1 MTFSDIWNKL
11 KEITRRMF
19 GMETTIE
26 QTLHMTPAVSS
37 KMTQAIDDW
46 TAMYQDQAEWLNEPT
61 ATDPRKV
68 VSLGLPAFISSEKAR
83 MAVIELQ
90 SEITAPKKEIEKENP
105 DYFEPYIDPQTGAI
119 RTSGQ
124 NKTIVEEVKLSS
136 TERADF
142 MNKEYHKKLLPK
154 IRTQLEY
161 GIAKGSLII
170 KPYVVK
176 SKIKGVAGINSKS
189 TDEKDKYEF
198 AFDFVQADC
207 FYPFAFDSNGN
218 LIEVAFVQTKTDK
231 DKLYT
236 RLEYH
241 KLKGNHIEI
250 VNTAYETL
258 NNNNT
263 TIANGSAI
271 SLGKQIPLTSVFEW
285 KDIPERATIQNV
297 DRLLFGYFKMP
308 DANTIDPH
316 SPLGISGFA
325 RAKSLIKEAD
335 MQYSRLLW
343 EYEGGEMAIDIDR
356 DALKYSAEDNK
367 SFMTHLQ
374 DRLYRTVDLGESNT
388 YNVFAPSLRDAS
400 ILNGLNAVLMRIE
413 DVCAMSRG
421 TLSDATAEARTA
433 TEIRVLKQRSYS
445 SNLEIQKALQQAL
458 EDTIY
463 AMDVYC
469 TVYNLVGDIKVKNG
483 EIDAKAIG
491 KYDVSFT
498 WDDSILVDV
507 ETELNKR
514 MTLLNAGITSKKEV
528 RMWYYGETARQAQE
542 ALDEI
547 SAENQQAVEQNAIAS
562 SQMGNMIQQA
572 KEGESTQASVDNKQQ
587 QNAKAQEQKQKASE
601 RVDKQQK
608 QQKQA
613 ETEDK
618 ALSSSEAQAEA

>member
-1 MTFSDIWNKL
+1 MTFSDVWNKI

-37 KMTQAIDDW
+37 EMIKAIDRW
-46 TAMYQDQAEWLNEPT
+46 TDMYEDKADWLNEPT
-61 ATDPRKV
+61 ASDPRKI

-90 SEITAPKKEIEKENP
+90 SQITAPKKTEEKENP
-105 DYFEPYIDPQTGAI
+105 DYFPPYIDPQTGAI
-119 RTSGQ
+119 RSSGQ
-124 NKTIVEEVKLSS
+124 TKTIVEEIETSPK
-136 TERADF
+136 ERAEF
-142 MNKEYHKKLLPK
+142 MNKEYQKKLLPK
-154 IRTQLEY
+154 LRTQLEY

-170 KPYVVK
+170 KPYVVR
-176 SKIKGVAGINSKS
+176 SKVKGVAGTSVDTTDSKN
-189 TDEKDKYEF
+189 ERDKYEF

-218 LIEVAFVQTKTDK
+218 LTEVAFVQTKTDK
-231 DKLYT
+231 DKVYT

-241 KLKGNHIEI
+241 KLKGNHVEI
-250 VNTAYETL
+250 LNTAYENANVNAL
-258 NNNNT
+258 
-263 TIANGSAI
+263 ANGSAI
-271 SLGKQIPLTSVFEW
+271 SLGKQIPLSSVYEW

-325 RAKSLIKEAD
+325 RAEKLIKEAD
-335 MQYSRLLW
+335 MQYSRLIW
-343 EYEGGEMAIDIDR
+343 EYEGGELAIDIDR
-356 DALKYSAEDNK
+356 DALKYTADADGNHK
-367 SFMTHLQ
+367 SVMNHLQ

-388 YNVFAPSLRDAS
+388 YNVFAPSLRDTS
-400 ILNGLNAVLMRIE
+400 MLNGLNAVLMRIE
-413 DVCAMSRG
+413 DIVAMSRG

-445 SNLEIQKALQQAL
+445 SNLEIQKATQIAL

-469 TVYNLVGDIKVKNG
+469 TVYNIVGDIKQTKDG
-483 EIDAKAIG
+483 KIDASKIG
-491 KYDVSFT
+491 QYDVSFT

-514 MTLLNAGITSKKEV
+514 MTLLNAGITSKQEV
-528 RMWYYGETARQAQE
+528 RMWYYGETARQAQD
-542 ALDEI
+542 ALDKI
-547 SAENQQAVEQNAIAS
+547 SEESQRAVEQNAMMNRKTPS
-562 SQMGNMIQQA
+562 
-572 KEGESTQASVDNKQQ
+572 NKQSKRR
-587 QNAKAQEQKQKASE
+587 NKSKRKVSRSKSRA
-601 RVDKQQK
+601 RVRV
-608 QQKQA
+608 
-613 ETEDK
+613 
-618 ALSSSEAQAEA
+618 